1 MMDCIF
7 CRIIKGEIPSAKVYE
22 DKFVYAFNDRE
33 PMAPVHVIVVPKQHY
48 ATLNDLDNKDIW
60 FSMLKAAQEVAK
72 IKGVDKSGYR
82 IAVNCGKDGTQ
93 VVMHLHLHVLGG
105 RMLDSKMG

>member
-1 MMDCIF
+1 MDCIF
-7 CRIIKGEIPSAKVYE
+7 CRIIKGEITSAKVYE

>member
-1 MMDCIF
+1 MDCIF